1 MAEVQVKQEGEFKMK
16 KPSKPK
22 NLVQEQK
29 ITKVELKDPDTLD
42 KVQEEV
48 TKVVIPNE
56 QKTEENAVQ
65 ESSTEKVDVSNQ
77 SGDGKKMGEGNAEE
91 QVASQEDQKEE
102 VESPIKLVEDEKNNS
117 GTTGMDRSDEATPS
131 SPEQKEV
138 LQETKAPELPEGI
151 DKLVKFMEETGGTVQ
166 DYARLNADYS
176 NIDNNTLLKE
186 YYKQTK
192 PHLDQ
197 EDVDILL
204 DDFSYDE
211 EIDED
216 RDIRKKKIAFKEE
229 VAKAKNF
236 LEETKS
242 KYYEEIKLRPGV
254 TQEQQKAMDFFNR
267 YNQEEQN
274 RKSIIDGFEK
284 TTDNYFSNNF
294 EGFDFNVGSKK
305 FKYSV
310 KDPVSVSDSQKN
322 LSKFVETFLN
332 DQGELQDPGGYHKA
346 LYAARN
352 TDQIVNHFYEQGRAD
367 AIKEQIAKTKN
378 ITTEPRQTAG
388 GDVFING
395 LKVRAISGAD
405 SSKLKIKT
413 KKFN

>member
-16 KPSKPK
+16 KPTKPK

-29 ITKVELKDPDTLD
+29 ITKVELKDSEPLD

-65 ESSTEKVDVSNQ
+65 ESSAEKVDVSNQ
-77 SGDGKKMGEGNAEE
+77 SGDGKKMGEGNAKE
-91 QVASQEDQKEE
+91 QVSSQESQKEE
-102 VESPIKLVEDEKNNS
+102 VDSPIKLVEAKAGESN
-117 GTTGMDRSDEATPS
+117 EVTPS
-131 SPEQKEV
+131 QPKQKEV
-138 LQETKAPELPEGI
+138 LQETKVPELPEGI

-197 EDVDILL
+197 EDIDILL

-211 EIDED
+211 EIEED

>member
-16 KPSKPK
+16 KPTKPK

-29 ITKVELKDPDTLD
+29 IVKVELKDQAPLD
-42 KVQEEV
+42 KPKEEV

-56 QKTEENAVQ
+56 QKIEENAVQ
-65 ESSTEKVDVSNQ
+65 ESSAEKVDVSNQ
-77 SGDGKKMGEGNAEE
+77 SGDGKEVGERNAKGED
-91 QVASQEDQKEE
+91 ATQESQKEE
-102 VESPIKLVEDEKNNS
+102 VDSPIKLVEDEENNS
-117 GTTGMDRSDEATPS
+117 GTTGMGGSNETTP
-131 SPEQKEV
+131 PRLEQKEV

-151 DKLVKFMEETGGTVQ
+151 DKLIKFMQETGGTVQ

-176 NIDNNTLLKE
+176 NVDSNTLLKE

-197 EDVDILL
+197 EDIDILL
-204 DDFSYDE
+204 DDFTYDE

-236 LEETKS
+236 LEETKG
-242 KYYEEIKLRPGV
+242 KYYEEIKLRPGI

-267 YNQEEQN
+267 YNNEEQN
-274 RKSIIDGFEK
+274 RRSIIDRFEK
-284 TTDNYFSNNF
+284 TTDNYFSSNF

-310 KDPVSVSDSQKN
+310 KDPVSVADSQKN

-332 DQGELQDPGGYHKA
+332 DKGELQDPGGYHKA

-352 TDQIVNHFYEQGRAD
+352 TDQLVNHFYEQGRAD

-405 SSKLKIKT
+405 SSRLKIKT

>member
-1 MAEVQVKQEGEFKMK
+1 MK
-16 KPSKPK
+16 KPTKPK

-29 ITKVELKDPDTLD
+29 ITKVELKDSEPLD

-91 QVASQEDQKEE
+91 QVASKESQKEE
-102 VESPIKLVEDEKNNS
+102 VESPIKLVEAETSESNETKFA
-117 GTTGMDRSDEATPS
+117 E
-131 SPEQKEV
+131 PEQKEV
-138 LQETKAPELPEGI
+138 LEETKAPELPEGI
-151 DKLVKFMEETGGTVQ
+151 DKLVKFMKETGGTVQ

-176 NIDNNTLLKE
+176 NVDNNTLLKE

-197 EDVDILL
+197 EDIDILL

-216 RDIRKKKIAFKEE
+216 KDIRKKKIAFKEE

-242 KYYEEIKLRPGV
+242 KYYEEIKLRPGI

-267 YNQEEQN
+267 YNQEEQS
-274 RKSIIDGFEK
+274 RKSIINRFEK
-284 TTDNYFSNNF
+284 VTDNYFSNNF
-294 EGFDFNVGSKK
+294 EGFDFNVGTKK

-310 KDPVSVSDSQKN
+310 KDPVAVSDSQKN

-413 KKFN
+413 KRFN

>member
-1 MAEVQVKQEGEFKMK
+1 MAEVQVRQEGEFKMK
-16 KPSKPK
+16 KPTRPK

-29 ITKVELKDPDTLD
+29 ITKVELKDSEPLD

-77 SGDGKKMGEGNAEE
+77 SEDGEKMGEGNAEE
-91 QVASQEDQKEE
+91 QVASQESQKEE
-102 VESPIKLVEDEKNNS
+102 VKSPIKLVETETSESNETKFA
-117 GTTGMDRSDEATPS
+117 E
-131 SPEQKEV
+131 PEQKEV
-138 LQETKAPELPEGI
+138 LEETKAPELPEGI
-151 DKLVKFMEETGGTVQ
+151 DKLIKFMKETGGTVQ

-176 NIDNNTLLKE
+176 NVDNNTLLKE

-197 EDVDILL
+197 EDIDILL

-216 RDIRKKKIAFKEE
+216 KDIRKKKIAFKEE
-229 VAKAKNF
+229 VAKAKHF

-242 KYYEEIKLRPGV
+242 KYYEEIKLRPGI

-267 YNQEEQN
+267 YNQEEQS
-274 RKSIIDGFEK
+274 RKSIIDRFEK
-284 TTDNYFSNNF
+284 VTDNYFSDNF
-294 EGFDFNVGSKK
+294 EGFDFNVGNKK

-310 KDPVSVSDSQKN
+310 KDPVAVSDSQKN

-413 KKFN
+413 KRFN

>member
-1 MAEVQVKQEGEFKMK
+1 MK
-16 KPSKPK
+16 KPTRPK

-29 ITKVELKDPDTLD
+29 ITKVELKDSEPLD

-77 SGDGKKMGEGNAEE
+77 SGDGEKMGEGNAEE
-91 QVASQEDQKEE
+91 QVASQESQKEE
-102 VESPIKLVEDEKNNS
+102 VESPIKLVEAETSESNETKFA
-117 GTTGMDRSDEATPS
+117 E
-131 SPEQKEV
+131 PEQKEV
-138 LQETKAPELPEGI
+138 LEETKAPELPEGI
-151 DKLVKFMEETGGTVQ
+151 DKLIKFMEETGGTVQ

-176 NIDNNTLLKE
+176 NVDNNTLLKE

-197 EDVDILL
+197 EDIDILL

-216 RDIRKKKIAFKEE
+216 KDIRKKKIAFKEE

-242 KYYEEIKLRPGV
+242 KYYEEIKLRPGI

-267 YNQEEQN
+267 YNNEEQN
-274 RKSIIDGFEK
+274 RRSIIDRFEK
-284 TTDNYFSNNF
+284 TTDNYFSSNF

-310 KDPVSVSDSQKN
+310 KDPVSVADSQKN

-332 DQGELQDPGGYHKA
+332 DKGELQDPGGYHKA

-413 KKFN
+413 KRFN

>member
-1 MAEVQVKQEGEFKMK
+1 MAAVQVKQEGEFKMK
-16 KPSKPK
+16 KPTKPK

-29 ITKVELKDPDTLD
+29 ITKVELKDSEPLD

-91 QVASQEDQKEE
+91 QVSSQESQKEE
-102 VESPIKLVEDEKNNS
+102 VESPIKLVEAK
-117 GTTGMDRSDEATPS
+117 TGESNEVTASQPK
-131 SPEQKEV
+131 QKEV
-138 LQETKAPELPEGI
+138 LQETKVPELPEGI
-151 DKLVKFMEETGGTVQ
+151 DKLVKFIEETGGTVQ

-197 EDVDILL
+197 EDIDILL

-211 EIDED
+211 EIEED

>member
-16 KPSKPK
+16 KPTKPK

-29 ITKVELKDPDTLD
+29 IVKVELKDQAPLD
-42 KVQEEV
+42 KPKEEV

-56 QKTEENAVQ
+56 QKIEENAVQ
-65 ESSTEKVDVSNQ
+65 ESSAEKVDVSNQ
-77 SGDGKKMGEGNAEE
+77 SGDGKEVGERNAKGED
-91 QVASQEDQKEE
+91 ATQESQKEE
-102 VESPIKLVEDEKNNS
+102 VDSPIKLVEDEENNS
-117 GTTGMDRSDEATPS
+117 GTTGMGGSNGTTP
-131 SPEQKEV
+131 PRLEQKEV

-151 DKLVKFMEETGGTVQ
+151 DKLIKFMQETGGTVQ

-176 NIDNNTLLKE
+176 NVDSNTLLKE

-197 EDVDILL
+197 EDIDILL
-204 DDFSYDE
+204 DDFTYDE

-242 KYYEEIKLRPGV
+242 KYYEEIKLRPGI

-267 YNQEEQN
+267 YNNEEQN
-274 RKSIIDGFEK
+274 RRSIIDRFEK
-284 TTDNYFSNNF
+284 TTDNYFSSNF

-310 KDPVSVSDSQKN
+310 KDPVSVADSQKN

-332 DQGELQDPGGYHKA
+332 DKGELQDPGGYHKA

-352 TDQIVNHFYEQGRAD
+352 TDQLVNHFYEQGRAD

-378 ITTEPRQTAG
+378 ITT
-388 GDVFING
+388 
-395 LKVRAISGAD
+395 
-405 SSKLKIKT
+405 
-413 KKFN
+413 

>member
-1 MAEVQVKQEGEFKMK
+1 MAEVQVRQEGEFKMK
-16 KPSKPK
+16 KPTRPK

-29 ITKVELKDPDTLD
+29 ITKVELKDSEPLD

-77 SGDGKKMGEGNAEE
+77 SGDGEKMGEGNAEE
-91 QVASQEDQKEE
+91 QVASQESQKEE

-151 DKLVKFMEETGGTVQ
+151 DKLVKFMKETGGTVQ

-176 NIDNNTLLKE
+176 NVDNNTLLKE

-242 KYYEEIKLRPGV
+242 KYYEEIKLRPGI

-267 YNQEEQN
+267 YDQEEQS
-274 RKSIIDGFEK
+274 RKSIIDRFEK
-284 TTDNYFSNNF
+284 VTDNYFSNNF

-310 KDPVSVSDSQKN
+310 KDPVAVSDSQKN

>member
-16 KPSKPK
+16 KPTKPK

-29 ITKVELKDPDTLD
+29 IVKVELKDQAPLD
-42 KVQEEV
+42 KPKEEV

-77 SGDGKKMGEGNAEE
+77 SGDGKEVGEGNTEG
-91 QVASQEDQKEE
+91 QVTTQESQKEE
-102 VESPIKLVEDEKNNS
+102 VDSPIKLVEDKENNS
-117 GTTGMDRSDEATPS
+117 GTTEMDRSNETTPPT
-131 SPEQKEV
+131 PEQKEV

-176 NIDNNTLLKE
+176 NIDSNTLLKE

-197 EDVDILL
+197 EDIGILL

-254 TQEQQKAMDFFNR
+254 TQEQQKATDFFNR
-267 YNQEEQN
+267 YNQEEQS
-274 RKSIIDGFEK
+274 RKSIINRFEK
-284 TTDNYFSNNF
+284 TTDNYFSSNF

-310 KDPVSVSDSQKN
+310 KDPVSVADNQKN

>member
-42 KVQEEV
+42 KAQEEV

-395 LKVRAISGAD
+395 LRVKAISGVD

-413 KKFN
+413 KQK

>member
-1 MAEVQVKQEGEFKMK
+1 MAEVQVRQEGEFKMK
-16 KPSKPK
+16 KPTKPK

-29 ITKVELKDPDTLD
+29 ITKVELKDSEPLD

-91 QVASQEDQKEE
+91 QVASKESQKEE
-102 VESPIKLVEDEKNNS
+102 VESPIKLVEAKTSESNETKFA
-117 GTTGMDRSDEATPS
+117 E
-131 SPEQKEV
+131 PEQKEV
-138 LQETKAPELPEGI
+138 LEETKAPELPEGI
-151 DKLVKFMEETGGTVQ
+151 DKLVKFMKETGGTVQ

-176 NIDNNTLLKE
+176 NVDNNTLLKE

-197 EDVDILL
+197 EDIDILL

-216 RDIRKKKIAFKEE
+216 KDIRKKKIAFKEE

-242 KYYEEIKLRPGV
+242 KYYEEIKLRPGI

-267 YNQEEQN
+267 YNQEEQS
-274 RKSIIDGFEK
+274 RKSIINRFEK
-284 TTDNYFSNNF
+284 VTDNYFSNNF
-294 EGFDFNVGSKK
+294 EGFDFNVGTKK

-310 KDPVSVSDSQKN
+310 KDPVAVSDSQKN

-413 KKFN
+413 KRFN

>member
-16 KPSKPK
+16 KPTKPK
-22 NLVQEQK
+22 SLVEEQK
-29 ITKVELKDPDTLD
+29 IVKVELKDADPLD
-42 KVQEEV
+42 KPKEEV

-56 QKTEENAVQ
+56 QKIEENAVQ
-65 ESSTEKVDVSNQ
+65 ESSAEKVDVSNQ
-77 SGDGKKMGEGNAEE
+77 SGNGEEVGEGNTEG
-91 QVASQEDQKEE
+91 QVATQESQKEE
-102 VESPIKLVEDEKNNS
+102 VDSPIKLVEDEENNS
-117 GTTGMDRSDEATPS
+117 EETRVDRSDEATIAS
-131 SPEQKEV
+131 SEQKEV
-138 LQETKAPELPEGI
+138 LQETKAPELPEGV
-151 DKLVKFMEETGGTVQ
+151 DKLIKFMEETGGTVQ

-176 NIDNNTLLKE
+176 NVDNNTLLKE

-197 EDVDILL
+197 EDIDILL

-267 YNQEEQN
+267 YNQEEQS
-274 RKSIIDGFEK
+274 RKSIINRFEK
-284 TTDNYFSNNF
+284 TTDNYFSSNF

-310 KDPVSVSDSQKN
+310 KDPVSVANNQKN

>member
-16 KPSKPK
+16 KPTKPK
-22 NLVQEQK
+22 SLVEEQK
-29 ITKVELKDPDTLD
+29 IIKVELKDPDPLD
-42 KVQEEV
+42 KPKEEV

-56 QKTEENAVQ
+56 QKIEENAVQ
-65 ESSTEKVDVSNQ
+65 ESSAEKVDVSNQ
-77 SGDGKKMGEGNAEE
+77 SGNGEEVGEGNTEG
-91 QVASQEDQKEE
+91 QVTTQESQKEE
-102 VESPIKLVEDEKNNS
+102 VDSPIKLVEDEENNS
-117 GTTGMDRSDEATPS
+117 GTSGMDRSNETTPPT
-131 SPEQKEV
+131 PEQKEV

-197 EDVDILL
+197 EDIDILL

-267 YNQEEQN
+267 YNQEEQS
-274 RKSIIDGFEK
+274 RKSIINRFEK

-310 KDPVSVSDSQKN
+310 KDPVSVADNQKN

>member
-1 MAEVQVKQEGEFKMK
+1 MAEVQVRQEGEFKMK
-16 KPSKPK
+16 KPTRPK

-29 ITKVELKDPDTLD
+29 ITKVELKDSEPLD

-77 SGDGKKMGEGNAEE
+77 SGDGEKMGEGNAEE
-91 QVASQEDQKEE
+91 QVASQESQKEE
-102 VESPIKLVEDEKNNS
+102 VESPIKLVEAETSESNETKFA
-117 GTTGMDRSDEATPS
+117 E
-131 SPEQKEV
+131 PEQKEV
-138 LQETKAPELPEGI
+138 LEETKAPELPEGI
-151 DKLVKFMEETGGTVQ
+151 DKLVKFMKETGGTVQ

-176 NIDNNTLLKE
+176 NVDNNTLLKE

-197 EDVDILL
+197 EDIDILL

-216 RDIRKKKIAFKEE
+216 KDIRKKKIAFKEE

-242 KYYEEIKLRPGV
+242 KYYEEIKLRPGI

-267 YNQEEQN
+267 YNQEEQS
-274 RKSIIDGFEK
+274 RKSIIDRFEK
-284 TTDNYFSNNF
+284 VTDNYFSNNF
-294 EGFDFNVGSKK
+294 EGFDFNVGTKK

-413 KKFN
+413 KRFN

>member
-16 KPSKPK
+16 KPTKPK

-29 ITKVELKDPDTLD
+29 IVKVELKDQAPLD
-42 KVQEEV
+42 KPKEEV

-65 ESSTEKVDVSNQ
+65 ESSAEKVDVSNQ
-77 SGDGKKMGEGNAEE
+77 SGNGEEVGEGNTEG
-91 QVASQEDQKEE
+91 QVTTQESQKEE
-102 VESPIKLVEDEKNNS
+102 VDSPIKLVEDEENNS
-117 GTTGMDRSDEATPS
+117 GTTGMDRSNETTPPA
-131 SPEQKEV
+131 PEQKEV

-197 EDVDILL
+197 EDIDILL
-204 DDFSYDE
+204 DDFTYDE

-267 YNQEEQN
+267 YNQEEQS
-274 RKSIIDGFEK
+274 RKSIINRFEK

-310 KDPVSVSDSQKN
+310 KDPVSVADNQKN

>member
-16 KPSKPK
+16 KPTKPK

-29 ITKVELKDPDTLD
+29 IVKVELKDQTPLD
-42 KVQEEV
+42 KPKEEV

-65 ESSTEKVDVSNQ
+65 ESSAEKVDVSNQ
-77 SGDGKKMGEGNAEE
+77 SEDGKEVGEGNTEG
-91 QVASQEDQKEE
+91 QVTTQESQKEE
-102 VESPIKLVEDEKNNS
+102 VDSPIKLVEDEENNS
-117 GTTGMDRSDEATPS
+117 EETRVDRSDEATIAS
-131 SPEQKEV
+131 SEQKEV
-138 LQETKAPELPEGI
+138 LQETKAPELPEGV
-151 DKLVKFMEETGGTVQ
+151 DKLIKFMEETGGTVQ

-176 NIDNNTLLKE
+176 NVDNNTLLKE

-197 EDVDILL
+197 EDIDILL

-267 YNQEEQN
+267 YNQEEQS
-274 RKSIIDGFEK
+274 RKSIINRFEK
-284 TTDNYFSNNF
+284 TTDNYFSSNF

-310 KDPVSVSDSQKN
+310 KDPVSVANNQKN

>member
-16 KPSKPK
+16 KPTKPK

-29 ITKVELKDPDTLD
+29 ITKVELKDSEPLD

-65 ESSTEKVDVSNQ
+65 ESSAEKVDVSNQ
-77 SGDGKKMGEGNAEE
+77 SGDGKKMGEGNAKE
-91 QVASQEDQKEE
+91 QVSSQESQKEE
-102 VESPIKLVEDEKNNS
+102 VESPIKLVEAK
-117 GTTGMDRSDEATPS
+117 TGESNEVTA
-131 SPEQKEV
+131 SPPKQKEV
-138 LQETKAPELPEGI
+138 LQETKVPELPEGI

-197 EDVDILL
+197 EDIDILL

-211 EIDED
+211 EIEED

>member
-1 MAEVQVKQEGEFKMK
+1 MAEVQVRQEGEFKMK
-16 KPSKPK
+16 KPTRPK

-29 ITKVELKDPDTLD
+29 ITKVELKDSEPLD

-77 SGDGKKMGEGNAEE
+77 SGDGEKMGEGNAEE
-91 QVASQEDQKEE
+91 QVSSQESQKEE
-102 VESPIKLVEDEKNNS
+102 VESPIKLVEAETSESNETKFA
-117 GTTGMDRSDEATPS
+117 E
-131 SPEQKEV
+131 PEQKEV
-138 LQETKAPELPEGI
+138 LEETKAPELPEGI
-151 DKLVKFMEETGGTVQ
+151 DKLIKFMEETGGTVQ

-176 NIDNNTLLKE
+176 NVDNNTLLKE

-197 EDVDILL
+197 EDIDILL

-216 RDIRKKKIAFKEE
+216 KDIRKKKIAFKEE

-242 KYYEEIKLRPGV
+242 KYYEEIKLRPGI

-267 YNQEEQN
+267 YNNEEQN
-274 RKSIIDGFEK
+274 RRSIIDRFEK
-284 TTDNYFSNNF
+284 TTDNYFSSNF

-310 KDPVSVSDSQKN
+310 KDPVSVADSQKN

-332 DQGELQDPGGYHKA
+332 DKGELQDPGGYHKA

-413 KKFN
+413 KRFN

>member
-16 KPSKPK
+16 KPTKPK

-29 ITKVELKDPDTLD
+29 IVKVELKDQAPLD
-42 KVQEEV
+42 KPKEEV

-56 QKTEENAVQ
+56 QKIEENAVQ
-65 ESSTEKVDVSNQ
+65 ESSAEKVDVSNQ
-77 SGDGKKMGEGNAEE
+77 SGDGKEVGERNAKGED
-91 QVASQEDQKEE
+91 ATQESQKEE
-102 VESPIKLVEDEKNNS
+102 VDSPIKLVEDEENNS
-117 GTTGMDRSDEATPS
+117 GTTGMGGSNGTTP
-131 SPEQKEV
+131 PRLEQKEV

-151 DKLVKFMEETGGTVQ
+151 DKLIKFMQETGGTMQ

-176 NIDNNTLLKE
+176 NVDSNTLLKE

-197 EDVDILL
+197 EDIDILL
-204 DDFSYDE
+204 DDFTYDE

-242 KYYEEIKLRPGV
+242 KYYEEIKLRPGI

-267 YNQEEQN
+267 YNNEEQN
-274 RKSIIDGFEK
+274 RRSIIDRFEK
-284 TTDNYFSNNF
+284 TTDNYFSSNF

-310 KDPVSVSDSQKN
+310 KDPVSVADSQKN

-332 DQGELQDPGGYHKA
+332 DKGELQDPGGYHKA

-352 TDQIVNHFYEQGRAD
+352 TDQLVNHFYEQGRAD

-405 SSKLKIKT
+405 SSRLKIKT

>member
-1 MAEVQVKQEGEFKMK
+1 MAEVQVRQEGEFKMK
-16 KPSKPK
+16 KPTRPK

-29 ITKVELKDPDTLD
+29 ITKVELKDSEPLD

-77 SGDGKKMGEGNAEE
+77 SGDGEKMGEGNTEE
-91 QVASQEDQKEE
+91 QVASQESQKEE
-102 VESPIKLVEDEKNNS
+102 VESPIKLVETETIESNETKFA
-117 GTTGMDRSDEATPS
+117 E
-131 SPEQKEV
+131 PEQKEV
-138 LQETKAPELPEGI
+138 LEETKAPELPEGI
-151 DKLVKFMEETGGTVQ
+151 DKLIKFMKETGGTVQ

-176 NIDNNTLLKE
+176 NVDNNTLLKE

-197 EDVDILL
+197 EDIDILL

-216 RDIRKKKIAFKEE
+216 KDIRKKKIAFKEE

-242 KYYEEIKLRPGV
+242 KYYEEIKLRPGI

-267 YNQEEQN
+267 YNQEEQS
-274 RKSIIDGFEK
+274 RKSIIDRFEK
-284 TTDNYFSNNF
+284 VTDNYFSNNF
-294 EGFDFNVGSKK
+294 EGFDFNVGNKK

-413 KKFN
+413 KRFN

>member
-16 KPSKPK
+16 KPTKPK

-29 ITKVELKDPDTLD
+29 IVKVELKDQAPLD
-42 KVQEEV
+42 KPKEEV

-56 QKTEENAVQ
+56 QKIEENAVQ
-65 ESSTEKVDVSNQ
+65 ESSAEKVDVSNQ
-77 SGDGKKMGEGNAEE
+77 SGDGKEVGERNAKGED
-91 QVASQEDQKEE
+91 ATQESQKEE
-102 VESPIKLVEDEKNNS
+102 VDSPIKLVEDEENNS
-117 GTTGMDRSDEATPS
+117 GTTGMGGSNGTTP
-131 SPEQKEV
+131 PRLEQKEV

-151 DKLVKFMEETGGTVQ
+151 DKLIKFMQETGGTVQ

-176 NIDNNTLLKE
+176 NVDSNTLLKE

-197 EDVDILL
+197 EDIDILL
-204 DDFSYDE
+204 DDFTYDE

-236 LEETKS
+236 LEETKG

-267 YNQEEQN
+267 YNNEEQN
-274 RKSIIDGFEK
+274 RRSIIDRFEK
-284 TTDNYFSNNF
+284 TTDNYFSSNF

-310 KDPVSVSDSQKN
+310 KDPVSVADSQKN

-332 DQGELQDPGGYHKA
+332 DKGELQDPGGYHKA

-352 TDQIVNHFYEQGRAD
+352 TDQLVNHFYEQGRAD

-405 SSKLKIKT
+405 SSRLKIKT

>member
-16 KPSKPK
+16 KPTKPK

-29 ITKVELKDPDTLD
+29 IVKVELKDQAPLD
-42 KVQEEV
+42 KPKEEV

-56 QKTEENAVQ
+56 QKIEENAVQ
-65 ESSTEKVDVSNQ
+65 ESSAEKVDVSNQ
-77 SGDGKKMGEGNAEE
+77 SGDGKEVGERNAKGED
-91 QVASQEDQKEE
+91 ATQESQKEE
-102 VESPIKLVEDEKNNS
+102 VDSPIKLVEDEENNS
-117 GTTGMDRSDEATPS
+117 GTTGMGGSNGTTP
-131 SPEQKEV
+131 PRLEQKEV

-151 DKLVKFMEETGGTVQ
+151 DKLIKFMQETGGTVQ

-176 NIDNNTLLKE
+176 NVDSNTLLKE

-197 EDVDILL
+197 EDIDILL
-204 DDFSYDE
+204 DDFTYDE

-236 LEETKS
+236 LEETKG
-242 KYYEEIKLRPGV
+242 KYYEEIKLRPGI

-267 YNQEEQN
+267 YNNEEQN
-274 RKSIIDGFEK
+274 RRSIIDRFEK
-284 TTDNYFSNNF
+284 TTDNYFSSNF

-310 KDPVSVSDSQKN
+310 KDPVSVADSQKN

-332 DQGELQDPGGYHKA
+332 DKGELQDPGGYHKA

-352 TDQIVNHFYEQGRAD
+352 TDQLVNHFYEQGRAD

-405 SSKLKIKT
+405 SSRLKIKT

>member
-1 MAEVQVKQEGEFKMK
+1 MAEVQVRQEGEFKMK
-16 KPSKPK
+16 KPTRPK

-29 ITKVELKDPDTLD
+29 ITKVELKDSEPLD

-91 QVASQEDQKEE
+91 QVASKESQKEE
-102 VESPIKLVEDEKNNS
+102 VESPIKLVEAETSESNETKFA
-117 GTTGMDRSDEATPS
+117 E
-131 SPEQKEV
+131 PEQKEV
-138 LQETKAPELPEGI
+138 LEETKAPELPEGI
-151 DKLVKFMEETGGTVQ
+151 DKLVKFMKETGGTVQ

-176 NIDNNTLLKE
+176 NVDNNTLLKE

-197 EDVDILL
+197 EDIDILL

-216 RDIRKKKIAFKEE
+216 KDIRKKKIAFKEE

-242 KYYEEIKLRPGV
+242 KYYEEIKLRPGI

-267 YNQEEQN
+267 YNQEEQS
-274 RKSIIDGFEK
+274 RKSIINRFEK
-284 TTDNYFSNNF
+284 VTDNYFSNNF
-294 EGFDFNVGSKK
+294 EGFDFNVGTKK

-310 KDPVSVSDSQKN
+310 KDPVAVSDSQKN

-413 KKFN
+413 KRFN

>member
-1 MAEVQVKQEGEFKMK
+1 MK
-16 KPSKPK
+16 KPTKPK

-29 ITKVELKDPDTLD
+29 IVKVELKDQAPLD
-42 KVQEEV
+42 KPKEEV

-56 QKTEENAVQ
+56 QKIEENAVQ
-65 ESSTEKVDVSNQ
+65 ESSAEKVDVSNQ
-77 SGDGKKMGEGNAEE
+77 SGDGKEVGERNAKGED
-91 QVASQEDQKEE
+91 ATQESQKEE
-102 VESPIKLVEDEKNNS
+102 VDSPIKLVEDEENNS
-117 GTTGMDRSDEATPS
+117 GTTGMGGSNGTTP
-131 SPEQKEV
+131 PRLEQKEV

-151 DKLVKFMEETGGTVQ
+151 DKLIKFMQETGGTVQ

-176 NIDNNTLLKE
+176 NVDSNTLLKE

-197 EDVDILL
+197 EDIDILL
-204 DDFSYDE
+204 DDFTYDE

-242 KYYEEIKLRPGV
+242 KYYEEIKLRPGI

-267 YNQEEQN
+267 YNNEEQN
-274 RKSIIDGFEK
+274 RRSIIDRFEK
-284 TTDNYFSNNF
+284 TTDNYFSSNF

-310 KDPVSVSDSQKN
+310 KDPVSVADSQKN

-332 DQGELQDPGGYHKA
+332 DKGELQDPGGYHKA

-352 TDQIVNHFYEQGRAD
+352 TDQLVNHFYEQGRAD

-405 SSKLKIKT
+405 SSRLKIKT

>member
-16 KPSKPK
+16 KPTKPK

-29 ITKVELKDPDTLD
+29 ITKVELKDSEPLD

-77 SGDGKKMGEGNAEE
+77 SGDGEKMGEGNAEE
-91 QVASQEDQKEE
+91 QVSSQESKKEE
-102 VESPIKLVEDEKNNS
+102 VESPIKLVEAK
-117 GTTGMDRSDEATPS
+117 TGESNEVAA
-131 SPEQKEV
+131 SPPKQKEV
-138 LQETKAPELPEGI
+138 LQETKVPELPEGI

-197 EDVDILL
+197 EDIDILL

-211 EIDED
+211 EIEED

>member
-1 MAEVQVKQEGEFKMK
+1 MAEVQVRQEGEFKMK
-16 KPSKPK
+16 KPTRPK

-29 ITKVELKDPDTLD
+29 ITKVELKDSEPLD

-77 SGDGKKMGEGNAEE
+77 SGDGEKMGEGNAEE
-91 QVASQEDQKEE
+91 QVASQESQKEE
-102 VESPIKLVEDEKNNS
+102 VESPIKLVEAETSESNETKFA
-117 GTTGMDRSDEATPS
+117 E
-131 SPEQKEV
+131 PEQKEV
-138 LQETKAPELPEGI
+138 LEETKAPELPEGI
-151 DKLVKFMEETGGTVQ
+151 DKLVKFMKETGGTVQ

-176 NIDNNTLLKE
+176 NVDNNTLLKE

-197 EDVDILL
+197 EDIDILL

-216 RDIRKKKIAFKEE
+216 KDIRKKKIAFKEE

-242 KYYEEIKLRPGV
+242 KYYEEIKLRPGI

-267 YNQEEQN
+267 YNQEEQS
-274 RKSIIDGFEK
+274 RKSIIDRFEK
-284 TTDNYFSNNF
+284 VTDNYFSNNF
-294 EGFDFNVGSKK
+294 EGFDFNVGNKK

-413 KKFN
+413 KRFN

>member
-16 KPSKPK
+16 KPTKPK

-29 ITKVELKDPDTLD
+29 ITKVELKDSEPLD

-91 QVASQEDQKEE
+91 QVSSQESQKEE
-102 VESPIKLVEDEKNNS
+102 VESPIKLVEAK
-117 GTTGMDRSDEATPS
+117 TGESNEVTA
-131 SPEQKEV
+131 SPPKQKEV
-138 LQETKAPELPEGI
+138 LQETKVPELPEGI
-151 DKLVKFMEETGGTVQ
+151 DKLVKFIEETGGTVQ

-197 EDVDILL
+197 EDIDILL

-211 EIDED
+211 EIEED

>member
-1 MAEVQVKQEGEFKMK
+1 MAEVQVRQEGEFKMK
-16 KPSKPK
+16 KPTKPK

-29 ITKVELKDPDTLD
+29 ITKVELKDSEPLD

-91 QVASQEDQKEE
+91 QVASKESQKEE
-102 VESPIKLVEDEKNNS
+102 VESPIKLVEAETSESNETKFA
-117 GTTGMDRSDEATPS
+117 E
-131 SPEQKEV
+131 PEQKEV
-138 LQETKAPELPEGI
+138 LEETKAPELPEGI
-151 DKLVKFMEETGGTVQ
+151 DKLVKFMKETGGTVQ

-176 NIDNNTLLKE
+176 NVDNNTLLKE

-197 EDVDILL
+197 EDIDILL

-216 RDIRKKKIAFKEE
+216 KDIRKKKIAFKEE

-242 KYYEEIKLRPGV
+242 KYYEEIKLRPGI

-267 YNQEEQN
+267 YNQEEQS
-274 RKSIIDGFEK
+274 RKSIINRFEK
-284 TTDNYFSNNF
+284 VTDNYFSNNF
-294 EGFDFNVGSKK
+294 EGFDFNVGTKK

-310 KDPVSVSDSQKN
+310 KDPVAVSDSQKN

-413 KKFN
+413 KRFN

>member
-1 MAEVQVKQEGEFKMK
+1 MAEVQVRQEGEFKMK
-16 KPSKPK
+16 KPTRPK

-29 ITKVELKDPDTLD
+29 ITKVELKDSEPLD
-42 KVQEEV
+42 KAQEEV

-77 SGDGKKMGEGNAEE
+77 SGDGEKMGEGNAEE
-91 QVASQEDQKEE
+91 QVASQESQKEE
-102 VESPIKLVEDEKNNS
+102 AESPIKLVEAETSESNETKFA
-117 GTTGMDRSDEATPS
+117 E
-131 SPEQKEV
+131 PEQKEV
-138 LQETKAPELPEGI
+138 LEETKAPELPEGI
-151 DKLVKFMEETGGTVQ
+151 DKLVKFMKETGGTVQ

-176 NIDNNTLLKE
+176 NVDNNTLLKE

-197 EDVDILL
+197 EDIDILL

-216 RDIRKKKIAFKEE
+216 KDIRKKKIAFKEE

-242 KYYEEIKLRPGV
+242 KYYEEIKLRPGI

-267 YNQEEQN
+267 YNQEEQS
-274 RKSIIDGFEK
+274 RKSIIDRFK
-284 TTDNYFSNNF
+284 KVTDNYFSNNF
-294 EGFDFNVGSKK
+294 EGFDFNVGNKK

-413 KKFN
+413 KRFN

>member
-1 MAEVQVKQEGEFKMK
+1 
-16 KPSKPK
+16 
-22 NLVQEQK
+22 
-29 ITKVELKDPDTLD
+29 
-42 KVQEEV
+42 
-48 TKVVIPNE
+48 VVIPNE

-65 ESSTEKVDVSNQ
+65 ESSAEKVDVSNQ
-77 SGDGKKMGEGNAEE
+77 SEDGKEVGEGNTEG
-91 QVASQEDQKEE
+91 QVTTQESQKEE
-102 VESPIKLVEDEKNNS
+102 VDSPIKLVEDEENNS
-117 GTTGMDRSDEATPS
+117 EETRVDRSDEATIAS
-131 SPEQKEV
+131 SEQKEV
-138 LQETKAPELPEGI
+138 LQETKAPELPEGV
-151 DKLVKFMEETGGTVQ
+151 DKLIKFMEETGGTVQ

-176 NIDNNTLLKE
+176 NVDNNTLLKE

-197 EDVDILL
+197 EDIDILL

-216 RDIRKKKIAFKEE
+216 RE

-267 YNQEEQN
+267 YNQEEQS
-274 RKSIIDGFEK
+274 RKSIINRFEK
-284 TTDNYFSNNF
+284 TTDNYFSSNF

-310 KDPVSVSDSQKN
+310 KDPVSVANNQKN

>member
-1 MAEVQVKQEGEFKMK
+1 MAEVQVRQEGEFKMK
-16 KPSKPK
+16 KPTKPK

-29 ITKVELKDPDTLD
+29 ITKVELKDSEPLD

-77 SGDGKKMGEGNAEE
+77 SGDGEKMGEGNAEE
-91 QVASQEDQKEE
+91 QVASKESQKEE
-102 VESPIKLVEDEKNNS
+102 VESPIKLVEAETSESNETKFA
-117 GTTGMDRSDEATPS
+117 E
-131 SPEQKEV
+131 PEQKEV
-138 LQETKAPELPEGI
+138 LEETKAPELPEGI
-151 DKLVKFMEETGGTVQ
+151 DKLVKFMKETGGTVQ

-176 NIDNNTLLKE
+176 NVDNNTLLKE

-197 EDVDILL
+197 EDIDILL

-216 RDIRKKKIAFKEE
+216 KDIRKKKIAFKEE

-242 KYYEEIKLRPGV
+242 KYYEEIKLRPGI

-267 YNQEEQN
+267 YNQEEQS
-274 RKSIIDGFEK
+274 RKSIINRFEK
-284 TTDNYFSNNF
+284 VTDNYFSNNF
-294 EGFDFNVGSKK
+294 EGFDFNVGTKK

-310 KDPVSVSDSQKN
+310 KDPVAVSDSQKN

-413 KKFN
+413 KRFN

>member
-1 MAEVQVKQEGEFKMK
+1 MAEVQVRQEGELKMK
-16 KPSKPK
+16 KPTKPK

-29 ITKVELKDPDTLD
+29 ITKVELKDSEPLD

-91 QVASQEDQKEE
+91 QVASKESQKEE
-102 VESPIKLVEDEKNNS
+102 VESPIKLVEAETSESNETKFA
-117 GTTGMDRSDEATPS
+117 E
-131 SPEQKEV
+131 PEQKEV
-138 LQETKAPELPEGI
+138 LEETKAPELPEGI
-151 DKLVKFMEETGGTVQ
+151 DKLVKFMKETGGTVQ

-176 NIDNNTLLKE
+176 NVDNNTLLKE

-197 EDVDILL
+197 EDIDILL

-216 RDIRKKKIAFKEE
+216 KDIRKKKIAFKEE

-242 KYYEEIKLRPGV
+242 KYYEEIKLRPGI

-267 YNQEEQN
+267 YNQEEQS
-274 RKSIIDGFEK
+274 RKSIINRFEK
-284 TTDNYFSNNF
+284 VTDNYFSNNF
-294 EGFDFNVGSKK
+294 EGFDFNVGTKK

-413 KKFN
+413 KRFN

>member
-16 KPSKPK
+16 KPTKPK

-29 ITKVELKDPDTLD
+29 IVKVELKDQAPLD
-42 KVQEEV
+42 KPKEEV

-56 QKTEENAVQ
+56 QKIEENAVQ
-65 ESSTEKVDVSNQ
+65 ESSAEKVDVSNQ
-77 SGDGKKMGEGNAEE
+77 SGDGKEVGERNAKGED
-91 QVASQEDQKEE
+91 ATQESQKEE
-102 VESPIKLVEDEKNNS
+102 VDSPIKLVEDEENNS
-117 GTTGMDRSDEATPS
+117 GTTGMGGSNGTTP
-131 SPEQKEV
+131 PRLEQKEV

-151 DKLVKFMEETGGTVQ
+151 DKLIKFMQETGGTVQ

-176 NIDNNTLLKE
+176 NVDSNTLLKE

-197 EDVDILL
+197 EDIDILL
-204 DDFSYDE
+204 DDFTYDE

-242 KYYEEIKLRPGV
+242 KYYEEIKLRPGI

-267 YNQEEQN
+267 YNNEEQN
-274 RKSIIDGFEK
+274 RRSIIDRFEK
-284 TTDNYFSNNF
+284 TTDNYFSSNF

-310 KDPVSVSDSQKN
+310 KDPVSVADSQKN

-332 DQGELQDPGGYHKA
+332 DKGELQDPGGYHKA

-352 TDQIVNHFYEQGRAD
+352 TDQLVNHFYEQGRAD

-405 SSKLKIKT
+405 STRLKIKT

>member
-29 ITKVELKDPDTLD
+29 ITKVELKDPEPLD

-65 ESSTEKVDVSNQ
+65 KSSTEKVDVSNQ
-77 SGDGKKMGEGNAEE
+77 SGDGEKMGEGNAKE
-91 QVASQEDQKEE
+91 QVASQEDQKDE

-117 GTTGMDRSDEATPS
+117 GTTGMDRSDETTPS
-131 SPEQKEV
+131 PPEQKEV

>member
-16 KPSKPK
+16 KPTKPK

-29 ITKVELKDPDTLD
+29 IVKVELKDQAPLD
-42 KVQEEV
+42 KPKEEV

-77 SGDGKKMGEGNAEE
+77 PGDGKKVGEGNTEE
-91 QVASQEDQKEE
+91 QATTQEGQKEE
-102 VESPIKLVEDEKNNS
+102 VDSPIKLVEDKENNS
-117 GTTGMDRSDEATPS
+117 GTTGIDRSDETTAPT
-131 SPEQKEV
+131 PEQKEV

-151 DKLVKFMEETGGTVQ
+151 DKLIKFMEETGGTVQ

-176 NIDNNTLLKE
+176 NIDSNTLLKE

-197 EDVDILL
+197 EDIGILL

-254 TQEQQKAMDFFNR
+254 TQEQQKATDFFNR
-267 YNQEEQN
+267 YNQEEQS
-274 RKSIIDGFEK
+274 RKSIINRFEK
-284 TTDNYFSNNF
+284 TTDNYFSSNF

-310 KDPVSVSDSQKN
+310 KDPVSVADNQKN

>member
-77 SGDGKKMGEGNAEE
+77 SGDGEKVGEGNAEE

>member
-16 KPSKPK
+16 KPTKPK

-29 ITKVELKDPDTLD
+29 IVKVELKDQAPLD
-42 KVQEEV
+42 KPKEEV

-56 QKTEENAVQ
+56 QKIEENAVQ
-65 ESSTEKVDVSNQ
+65 ESSAEKVDVSNQ
-77 SGDGKKMGEGNAEE
+77 SGDGKEVGERNAKGED
-91 QVASQEDQKEE
+91 ATQESQKEE
-102 VESPIKLVEDEKNNS
+102 VDSPIKLVEDEENNS
-117 GTTGMDRSDEATPS
+117 GTTGMGGSNGTTP
-131 SPEQKEV
+131 PRLEQKEV
-138 LQETKAPELPEGI
+138 LQEIKAPELPEGI
-151 DKLVKFMEETGGTVQ
+151 DKLIKFMQETGGTVQ

-176 NIDNNTLLKE
+176 NVDSNTLLKE

-197 EDVDILL
+197 EDIDILL
-204 DDFSYDE
+204 DDFTYDE

-242 KYYEEIKLRPGV
+242 KYYEEIKLRPGI

-267 YNQEEQN
+267 YNNEEQN
-274 RKSIIDGFEK
+274 RRSIIDRFEK
-284 TTDNYFSNNF
+284 TTDNYFSSNF

-310 KDPVSVSDSQKN
+310 KDPVSVADSQKN

-332 DQGELQDPGGYHKA
+332 DKGELQDPGGYHKA

-352 TDQIVNHFYEQGRAD
+352 TDQLVNHFYEQGRAD

-405 SSKLKIKT
+405 SSRLKIKT

>member
-16 KPSKPK
+16 KPTKPK
-22 NLVQEQK
+22 SLVEEQK
-29 ITKVELKDPDTLD
+29 IIKVELKDPDPLD
-42 KVQEEV
+42 KPKEEV

-56 QKTEENAVQ
+56 QKIEENAVQ
-65 ESSTEKVDVSNQ
+65 ESSAEKVDVSNQ
-77 SGDGKKMGEGNAEE
+77 SGNGEEVGEGNTEG
-91 QVASQEDQKEE
+91 QVTTQESQKEE
-102 VESPIKLVEDEKNNS
+102 VDSPIKLVEDEENNS
-117 GTTGMDRSDEATPS
+117 GTTGMDRSNETTPPT
-131 SPEQKEV
+131 PEQKEV

-197 EDVDILL
+197 EDIDILL

-267 YNQEEQN
+267 YNQEEQS
-274 RKSIIDGFEK
+274 RKSIINRFEK

-310 KDPVSVSDSQKN
+310 KDPVSVADNQKN

>member
-16 KPSKPK
+16 KPTKPK

-29 ITKVELKDPDTLD
+29 IVKVELKDQAPLD
-42 KVQEEV
+42 KPKEEV

-56 QKTEENAVQ
+56 QKIEENAVQ
-65 ESSTEKVDVSNQ
+65 ESSAEKVDVSNQ
-77 SGDGKKMGEGNAEE
+77 SGNGEEVGEGNTEG
-91 QVASQEDQKEE
+91 QVTTQESQKEE
-102 VESPIKLVEDEKNNS
+102 VDSPIKLVEDEENNS
-117 GTTGMDRSDEATPS
+117 GTTGMDRSNETTPPT
-131 SPEQKEV
+131 PEQKEV

-197 EDVDILL
+197 EDIDILL

-267 YNQEEQN
+267 YNQEEQS
-274 RKSIIDGFEK
+274 RKSIINRFEK

-310 KDPVSVSDSQKN
+310 KDPVSVADNQKN

>member
-1 MAEVQVKQEGEFKMK
+1 
-16 KPSKPK
+16 
-22 NLVQEQK
+22 VQEQK
-29 ITKVELKDPDTLD
+29 ITKVELKDSEPLD

-77 SGDGKKMGEGNAEE
+77 SGDGEKMGEGNAEE
-91 QVASQEDQKEE
+91 QVASQESQKEE
-102 VESPIKLVEDEKNNS
+102 VESPIKLVEAETSESNETKFA
-117 GTTGMDRSDEATPS
+117 E
-131 SPEQKEV
+131 PEQKEV
-138 LQETKAPELPEGI
+138 LEETKAPELPEGI
-151 DKLVKFMEETGGTVQ
+151 DKLIKFMEETGGTVQ

-176 NIDNNTLLKE
+176 NVDNNTLLKE

-197 EDVDILL
+197 EDIDILL

-216 RDIRKKKIAFKEE
+216 KDIRKKKIAFKEE

-242 KYYEEIKLRPGV
+242 KYYEEIKLRPGI

-267 YNQEEQN
+267 YNNEEQN
-274 RKSIIDGFEK
+274 RRSIIDRFEK
-284 TTDNYFSNNF
+284 TTDNYFSSNF

-310 KDPVSVSDSQKN
+310 KDPVSVADSQKN

-332 DQGELQDPGGYHKA
+332 DKGELQDPGGYHKA

-413 KKFN
+413 KRFN